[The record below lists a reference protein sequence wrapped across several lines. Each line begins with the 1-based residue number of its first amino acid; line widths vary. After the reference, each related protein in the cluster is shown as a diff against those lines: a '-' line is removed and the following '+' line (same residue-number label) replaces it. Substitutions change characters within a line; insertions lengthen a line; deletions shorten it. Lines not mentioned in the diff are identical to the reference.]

1 MTKYIVKYSSVF
13 KKKLKI
19 IIRRGKDINKL
30 MFVVEGLANKEKLDL
45 KYRNHIL
52 KDDNNYK
59 NCGECHIEPDWL
71 LVYQYNNDQLIL
83 YFILVFCIITKVL
96 VFFIVLYIFIN
107 IHVQLDVL
115 QLKKYQ
121 INAII
126 LL

>member
-1 MTKYIVKYSSVF
+1 MTKYIVRYSSVF

-96 VFFIVLYIFIN
+96 VFFIVLYFFIIFMFN
-107 IHVQLDVL
+107 
-115 QLKKYQ
+115 
-121 INAII
+121 
-126 LL
+126 